1 MSDAATAPPD
11 IPQALRQNPH
21 LPGCQFLSASWR
33 SGEAHTR
40 MTAVLVQ
47 RAGERDP
54 VLARLIDHATG
65 REKSVAPLHELAFT
79 ERQLR
84 RLWVSLF
91 AAPLALAF
99 SVANPWLGLPVVA
112 VIGVV
117 WAYHAWAAVA
127 MDQHL
132 ASICRAL
139 VAA

>member
-1 MSDAATAPPD
+1 M
-11 IPQALRQNPH
+11 
-21 LPGCQFLSASWR
+21 SASWR

-54 VLARLIDHATG
+54 VLARLIDHASG
-65 REKSVAPLHELAFT
+65 REKSVAPLHELAFSN
-79 ERQLR
+79 RQLK
-84 RLWVSLF
+84 RLWISLF
-91 AAPLALAF
+91 ASPLALAF
-99 SVANPWLGLPVVA
+99 SVVNPWLGLPIVA
-112 VIGVV
+112 VIGGV

-139 VAA
+139 VEA